1 MNLTTR
7 LLLSFF
13 VVVLM
18 SAYVFYDDVSDQ
30 LELGISQSTEET
42 MVDSANLLAELI
54 EDEFIAGNLTGLRQA
69 SDDYVKRNPEAR
81 IRDIVKTSTSS
92 RIYVTDDTGTV
103 VFDSDN
109 DALGEDYSQWNNIIR
124 SLRGEYGARATRSEP
139 GNDVTTVLH
148 VSAPIITGANIIG
161 VVTVAKSK
169 LSLQPYVDRLGDT
182 LLTEGIP
189 LLIGALG
196 ICLLLAFW
204 LTRSI
209 RRLVTYADNVV
220 GNTGPPPP
228 AFSEPEFRQ
237 LSEAMQAMRHRLDG
251 KEYVEQYIESLTH
264 EIKSPVAAI
273 KGAIELMDDDM
284 PAADRT
290 RFLDNIEHE
299 ISRLES
305 ITGRLMQLAEL
316 EHQTALVKT
325 ESVDLAAI
333 LTEQVAACSI
343 RCEEKALHMVET
355 YAPASVTGDSFLLKQ
370 AINNLLDNA
379 INHAPTGSKISVTL
393 TSEPRITIQ
402 DLGPGIPDYALTKV
416 FDRFFSL
423 PDPVSGKKSSGLGLS
438 FVRQILTLHN
448 AEISL
453 SNTNPGVCAKIIFKH
468 T

>member
-1 MNLTTR
+1 MNLTSR

-13 VVVLM
+13 AVVLM
-18 SAYVFYDDVSDQ
+18 SAYVFYDDVSYQ

-42 MVDSANLLAELI
+42 MVDAANLLAELI
-54 EDEFIAGNLTGLRQA
+54 EDDFISRDLTRLRQA
-69 SDDYVKRNPEAR
+69 SDDYVNRNPEAR

-92 RIYVTDDTGTV
+92 RIYVTDETGTV
-103 VFDSDN
+103 IFDSAN
-109 DALGEDYSQWNNIIR
+109 DALGDDYSQWNNIIR
-124 SLRGEYGARATRSEP
+124 SLRGEYGARATRSDP
-139 GNDVTTVLH
+139 GNEVTTVLH
-148 VSAPIITGANIIG
+148 VSAPIIAGDNIIG

-169 LSLQPYVDRLGDT
+169 LSLQPYVDRLRDT

-209 RRLVTYADNVV
+209 RRLVAYADNVV

-228 AFSEPEFRQ
+228 AFSEPEFLQ

-264 EIKSPVAAI
+264 EIKSPVAAM
-273 KGAIELMDDDM
+273 KGAIELMDSDM
-284 PAADRT
+284 PITDRT

-305 ITGRLMQLAEL
+305 ITTRLMQLAEL
-316 EHQTALVKT
+316 EHQTVLEQT
-325 ESVDLAAI
+325 ETVDLAAI
-333 LTEQVAACSI
+333 LTEQVAARSI
-343 RCEEKALHMVET
+343 LCEEKALQLVESYSSAT
-355 YAPASVTGDSFLLKQ
+355 VTGDSFLLKQ

-379 INHAPTGSKISVTL
+379 INHAPIGSEISVAL

-402 DLGPGIPDYALTKV
+402 DLGPGIPEYALTKV
-416 FDRFFSL
+416 YDRFFSL
-423 PDPVSGKKSSGLGLS
+423 PDPVTGKKSSGLGLS

-448 AEISL
+448 ADISL
-453 SNTNPGVCAKIIFKH
+453 GNTYPGVCAEIIFKH